1 MACAT
6 GGCGN
11 VLDPTLLLPY
21 GVMST
26 SGEKKN
32 DCVVGVDRARHGI
45 FMGVI
50 PADHFDWT
58 RTADMAGGGKRAL
71 EWLFG
76 VKTEPIER
84 FHQVWLERLAQA
96 GY

>member
-21 GVMST
+21 GVMSS

-32 DCVVGVDRARHGI
+32 DGVVGVDRARYGI
-45 FMGVI
+45 FMGVL

-58 RTADMAGGGKRAL
+58 RTSDMTTGGKQAL
-71 EWLFG
+71 AWLFG
-76 VKTEPIER
+76 VKTEPVER